1 MTADTTK
8 PRFRRRYIWLVAAIV
23 TAIALYTGGWFYVAG
38 LIDGEA
44 SKAIASANRN
54 GVRLNCENSEVRGY
68 PFRLGLNCQSV
79 YFEDATE
86 GVSFSAGAFRTTAQ
100 VYNPTFLVGEL
111 DGVARLEAPG
121 LQPLT
126 FDWDVLRSSVRLAEP
141 LPSRVSIEGR
151 KFRASIAK
159 GDVSGGSLFSAE
171 SLEAHMRPD
180 GAALDLAGAMSG
192 FAVDRSLTGPREL
205 PVLNGNVDLVLADGV
220 RWAVSADKS
229 LRGHSGTLRQLNLS
243 PGPESSVNAS
253 GTFSV
258 DHVGFVDAEL
268 AISVRGSEAL
278 ADTLIRAFPEAA
290 GQIASF
296 AASLNALGDDTKLP
310 LRVAKGEV
318 SYGFIELG
326 RIPPLP

>member
-1 MTADTTK
+1 MSVDTTR
-8 PRFRRRYIWLVAAIV
+8 PRYRRRYIWLIVAVV

-38 LIDGEA
+38 IIDGEA

-79 YFEDATE
+79 LFEDAGE
-86 GVSFSAGAFRTTAQ
+86 GVSFSAGAFRSAAQ

-126 FDWDVLRSSVRLAEP
+126 FDWEVLRSSVRLAEP
-141 LPSRVSIEGR
+141 LPSRVSVEGR
-151 KFRASIAK
+151 KLRASIAG
-159 GDVSGGSLFSAE
+159 GDVNGGELFAAE

-180 GAALDLAGAMSG
+180 GAALDLAGSMSG
-192 FAVDRSLTGPREL
+192 FALDASLTGRREL

-258 DHVGFVDAEL
+258 DGGGLVDAEL
-268 AISVRGSEAL
+268 AISVRGAEAL
-278 ADTLIRAFPEAA
+278 AQTLFRAFPESE

-296 AASLNALGDDTKLP
+296 AASLNALGDQTKLP
-310 LRVAKGEV
+310 LRVVKGEI
-318 SYGFIELG
+318 SYGFVELG